1 MRVCCVCVCVCACVC
16 AYVSMCVVHASDEWS
31 GALWILSVSTDLP
44 FGWEEA
50 RTEDG
55 QKYYVK

>member
-1 MRVCCVCVCVCACVC
+1 
-16 AYVSMCVVHASDEWS
+16 MCVVHVSDEWS
-31 GALWILSVSTDLP
+31 GALWILSVSADLP